1 MTLTFRNKTNCKQAG
16 RDISVP
22 DEGKMRGRAAPPGYI
37 SAVKGKKNRVGAAV
51 AVRLVKY

>member
-1 MTLTFRNKTNCKQAG
+1 MTRTFRNKTNCKQPA
-16 RDISVP
+16 RDISG
-22 DEGKMRGRAAPPGYI
+22 EGGKKRGRDAPPGDI